1 LGELKGCYLLIF
13 LHFFAQIL
21 LKLVNHKGCKVA
33 PQSMGNRES
42 HPGVSKKQVNFL
54 PDMLDILL

>member
-1 LGELKGCYLLIF
+1 MCMCTDT
-13 LHFFAQIL
+13 
-21 LKLVNHKGCKVA
+21 HKGCEVA